1 MPILQLEEL
10 QYLLH
15 LKQNHMKKQRN
26 ERVCQLCVKQ
36 MPMKSVLQ
44 LSHWK
49 LKRENDI
56 ENGSLQKSNSSVTNY
71 NKYSYIPLLE

>member
-26 ERVCQLCVKQ
+26 ERVCQLCVKR
-36 MPMKSVLQ
+36 MPMKPVLQ

-71 NKYSYIPLLE
+71 NKYSCIPLLE